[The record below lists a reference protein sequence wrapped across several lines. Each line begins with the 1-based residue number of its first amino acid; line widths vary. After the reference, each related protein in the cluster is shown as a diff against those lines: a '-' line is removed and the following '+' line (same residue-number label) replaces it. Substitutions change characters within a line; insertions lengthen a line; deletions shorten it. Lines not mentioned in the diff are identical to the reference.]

1 MDEATLLN
9 PNGVLLPEFE
19 QQLFMARKTKP
30 LWVQLV
36 KVSQEIETLE
46 GREIV
51 APGDYLCRGIQGEL
65 WPQKAK
71 RLFENHQPTGHVSDD
86 GWHEFAPKSD
96 AAPVQ
101 AARVNVPFAVNSHW
115 GKLNGKANDYFVR
128 SSCDSTDV
136 WIVDK
141 AIFEASY
148 EQVLRKSNEDTGG

>member
-9 PNGVLLPEFE
+9 PNGVLLPEFG
-19 QQLFMARKTKP
+19 QQLFTARKTKP

-36 KVSQEIETLE
+36 KVSQEIQTLE
-46 GREIV
+46 GRENV
-51 APGDYLCRGIQGEL
+51 EPGDYLCRGIHGEL

-71 RLFENHQPTGHVSDD
+71 RLFENNQPTGHVNDE
-86 GWHEFAPKSD
+86 GWQEFAPKSD

-101 AARVNVPFAVNSHW
+101 AVQVSFPFAVNSHW
-115 GKLNGKANDYFVR
+115 GKLNGKANDYVVR
-128 SSCDSTDV
+128 SSSDSTDV

-148 EQVLRKSNEDTGG
+148 ERVPVAL